1 MTDPRTIWAADD
13 AHQPALS
20 PAALRQRADTLHR
33 RVRRRNGIEY
43 AAALLVTPVFGWI
56 GWLSGD
62 VFMQA
67 ACAVVI
73 AGVALIVFNL
83 WRRRAQAMPE
93 ALAMPALAFL
103 RDQLMRQRDALAG
116 VWRWYLAPLV
126 PGMAL
131 FIAATY
137 RAMRT
142 AMPTGAAIAGI
153 APSIIVIVAIFVAIH
168 FINRAAARRLDR
180 EIAAL
185 DAANQED

>member
-1 MTDPRTIWAADD
+1 
-13 AHQPALS
+13 
-20 PAALRQRADTLHR
+20 
-33 RVRRRNGIEY
+33 
-43 AAALLVTPVFGWI
+43 
-56 GWLSGD
+56 
-62 VFMQA
+62 
-67 ACAVVI
+67 
-73 AGVALIVFNL
+73 
-83 WRRRAQAMPE
+83 MPE